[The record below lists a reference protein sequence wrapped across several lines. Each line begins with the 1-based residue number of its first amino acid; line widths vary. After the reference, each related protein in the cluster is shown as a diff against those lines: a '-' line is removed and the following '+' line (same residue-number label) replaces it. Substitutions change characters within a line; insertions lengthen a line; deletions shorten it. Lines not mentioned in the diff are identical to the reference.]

1 MVRNLLLAGASP
13 GERTLSGQTG
23 LHLAAESENDA
34 IASILLN
41 NNIDWSAV
49 DEDGN
54 NALHVAVREGHIK
67 TARVLLTES
76 RIDAEAWNSKGRS
89 PFHVLARF
97 CDNNAAEMFDLF
109 MECMPEYNIDKTDAE
124 GNTPLLLAY
133 IKVGEYIEIVTLR
146 QFQTIRAPEMCAAP
160 WSRGEQFWEL

>member
-1 MVRNLLLAGASP
+1 MMVRNLLLAGASA

-23 LHLAAESENDA
+23 LHLAAESDSDQ
-34 IASILLN
+34 IASILLAN
-41 NNIDWSAV
+41 GVDFSAL

-54 NALHVAVREGHIK
+54 NALHVAVRLGNLK

-76 RIDAEAWNSKGRS
+76 QIDADVFNGKGRS

-97 CDNNAAEMFDLF
+97 CDNNAVEMFDLF
-109 MECMPEYNIDKTDAE
+109 LECMPGYNIDRTDGD

-133 IKVGEYIEIVTLR
+133 IKVD
-146 QFQTIRAPEMCAAP
+146 TIHCTVKCILKYLNIM
-160 WSRGEQFWEL
+160 